1 MLQRPSEGIYQRHL
15 ISGPLLGRPT
25 KGLADSLS
33 AMSNL
38 ILVSVSVTLTFL
50 ATLGLRLTFVQRFA
64 QDLAYIHGPKTS
76 IDYIVVN
83 AGILKYPNVSV
94 DRPTVQSG
102 LMSPESNRDVS
113 HLASAFQFGN

>member
-1 MLQRPSEGIYQRHL
+1 
-15 ISGPLLGRPT
+15 
-25 KGLADSLS
+25 
-33 AMSNL
+33 MSNL